1 MLKSKSFNRLLLPML
16 FRAEEQS
23 RLQFVEREDF
33 LKQSI
38 NVVPFLCRAALIE
51 EEYYEGAG
59 GEILVDNDGWPA
71 THGKPK
77 VYGNGESVLEC
88 KEYKPSL
95 TGRVIDEN
103 GVTLEQRKKNISDVV
118 GGVLTSLLPSEW
130 IVLLC
135 NVLIRSPN
143 GGTGTR
149 LIRAIQAF
157 QTKLG
162 ARIKELRK
170 DLPMKVFF
178 FLVGFYCATAFAT
191 VIGRTGDW
199 DILSAALAVVVVEG
213 MGALM
218 YKGYFPLLN
227 KIRSLIT
234 VFNYWKVGLSLGLFL
249 DSFKYEMDNIIGST
263 ATIYSTFILT
273 SSLSLSRFLFSSS
286 LCIRFELSK
295 MECDGDVGEVEG
307 YEANFCRGFTEQRA
321 VDINGCLLQS
331 VIPENKRSMTPN
343 AQLTVFRAE
352 SLIPMIQ

>member
-1 MLKSKSFNRLLLPML
+1 
-16 FRAEEQS
+16 
-23 RLQFVEREDF
+23 
-33 LKQSI
+33 
-38 NVVPFLCRAALIE
+38 
-51 EEYYEGAG
+51 
-59 GEILVDNDGWPA
+59 
-71 THGKPK
+71 
-77 VYGNGESVLEC
+77 
-88 KEYKPSL
+88 
-95 TGRVIDEN
+95 
-103 GVTLEQRKKNISDVV
+103 
-118 GGVLTSLLPSEW
+118 
-130 IVLLC
+130 
-135 NVLIRSPN
+135 
-143 GGTGTR
+143 
-149 LIRAIQAF
+149 
-157 QTKLG
+157 
-162 ARIKELRK
+162 
-170 DLPMKVFF
+170 MKVFF

-234 VFNYWKVGLSLGLFL
+234 VFNYWKVGLSLGHFL
-249 DSFKYEMDNIIGST
+249 DSFN
-263 ATIYSTFILT
+263 
-273 SSLSLSRFLFSSS
+273 S